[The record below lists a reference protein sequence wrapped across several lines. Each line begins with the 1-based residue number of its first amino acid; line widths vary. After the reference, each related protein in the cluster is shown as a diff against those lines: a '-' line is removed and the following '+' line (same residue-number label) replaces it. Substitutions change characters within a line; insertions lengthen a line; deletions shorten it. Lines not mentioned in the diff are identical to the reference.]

1 MTLHIDAEEV
11 IRVPAVGDNN
21 ADNTYNTPLVTS
33 NRDGTVLER
42 LEWVIDALVAHAVAL
57 ANWVLSFLILTET
70 GATVTTDGTEQTLYV
85 NNSPTGVFSPK
96 IVQIDFTNQ
105 TAAETVV
112 IKEYYRIKSGGVFVL
127 IDEVTF
133 VGVQDPLLKNIRL
146 EENRFGVR
154 VTIEK
159 TAGGNKDYDYEAVY
173 AI

>member
-21 ADNTYNTPLVTS
+21 ADNIYNTPLVTS

-42 LEWVIDALVAHAVAL
+42 LEWVIDAIVAQAVAI
-57 ANWVLSFLILTET
+57 ANWALSFLILTET
-70 GATVTTDGTEQTLYV
+70 GATVTTDGGEQTLYV

-112 IKEYYRIKSGGVFVL
+112 IKEYYRIKSGGVLVL

-133 VGVQDPLLKNIRL
+133 IGVQDPLLKNIRL

-159 TAGGNKDYDYEAVY
+159 TAGANRNYDYEAVY

>member
-21 ADNTYNTPLVTS
+21 ADNVYNTPLVTS

-42 LEWVIDALVAHAVAL
+42 LEWVIDAIVAQAVAI

-112 IKEYYRIKSGGVFVL
+112 IKEYYRIKSGGALVL

-133 VGVQDPLLKNIRL
+133 VGVQDPLLKNIKL
-146 EENRFGVR
+146 EENRFGVQ

-159 TAGGNKDYDYEAVY
+159 TAGVNKDYDYEAVY